1 MQKSHNFDTL
11 AAAGTRTI
19 AEIAEDMLA
28 KIDEGSDFMMLAG
41 ASLIVAESRG
51 EHEAP
56 GEKPWHDREEYTRA
70 LHEIFAI
77 RAREQAQERELARR
91 NTQRIFAEIA
101 RKIREQD
108 ERDHEY
114 NEARAELRAEQ
125 REERRAERKF
135 S

>member
-1 MQKSHNFDTL
+1 MSV
-11 AAAGTRTI
+11 RTI
-19 AEIAEDMLA
+19 AEIAEDTLA

-41 ASLIVAESRG
+41 ASLIAAEARG

-56 GEKPWHDREEYTRA
+56 GEKPWYEREEYSYA

-91 NTQRIFAEIA
+91 NTQRIFDEIA
-101 RKIREQD
+101 RKIRDQY
-108 ERDHEY
+108 ERDREY

-135 S
+135 SEN

>member
-1 MQKSHNFDTL
+1 MQKSHNFD
-11 AAAGTRTI
+11 ARTP

-41 ASLIVAESRG
+41 ASLIAEESRG

-56 GEKPWHDREEYTRA
+56 GEKPWHEREEYSYA
-70 LHEIFAI
+70 LHEILAI
-77 RAREQAQERELARR
+77 RVREQAQERELARR
-91 NTQRIFAEIA
+91 NTQRIFDEIA
-101 RKIREQD
+101 RKIRDQD
-108 ERDHEY
+108 ERDREY

-135 S
+135 SEN